1 TNLITNASKY
11 GFGLWADYA
20 DAFGENAITR
30 TNYDYGQ
37 ETIFVSDHSSN
48 QKYGQYQTGG
58 QASGGAAQN
67 LQPWYQRWNYPSFS
81 GLNSYKNTSN
91 ALVNSGTAMMT
102 RDVLNG

>member
-30 TNYDYGQ
+30 TTYDYGQ

-48 QKYGQYQTGG
+48 QKYGQYTTSGG
-58 QASGGAAQN
+58 AAGGAAQN
-67 LQPWYQRWNYPSFS
+67 LLPGFQRWNYPSFS
-81 GLNSYKNTSN
+81 GINSYKNAAG
-91 ALVNSGTAMMT
+91 ALVKSGPAVIPIH
-102 RDVLNG
+102 VLN